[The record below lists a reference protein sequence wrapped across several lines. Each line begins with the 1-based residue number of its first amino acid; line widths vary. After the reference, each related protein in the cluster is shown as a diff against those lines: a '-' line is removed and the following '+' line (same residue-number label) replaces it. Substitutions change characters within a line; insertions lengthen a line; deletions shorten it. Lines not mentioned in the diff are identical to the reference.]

1 MEYYNNTPNG
11 TSKGINKGNIAIQEY
26 NQELNKIRSI
36 LVGSSK
42 GFTVTEIARKI
53 KINRNSVAKYLD
65 ILVTAG
71 VAEMKM
77 VGSAKLFTLSK
88 RMSITSI
95 INISSDYILLLD
107 EDSNVTYANENM
119 LSFEGKTLDEIVGKH
134 VDTLELVRLTNNSI
148 STICKESLQGK
159 EVSTDLEFSINN
171 SIISFRAKFVPGIL
185 ENSRKGLIVIM
196 SKKDGPIHLK
206 QNDKIEN
213 AMIAESKITEL
224 LPVSNNS
231 SSLGP
236 PQKAD
241 DDNQGKKFWD
251 YMAIAPEGIWAVDE
265 KINTTFINKTMA
277 EMLGYTVEEMVG
289 QPLLKYLDEN
299 CVDHAKKTFDC
310 HRKEHII
317 RRKKGVRFIRK
328 DTTKIDT
335 IVASTPFFD
344 EAGVFTGAL
353 TIISDITE
361 WNKAEKNRRENEEYS
376 RAIIAASP
384 NGIIIFDK
392 SGRIRMA
399 NRQTV
404 RYFGYSDSKEL
415 ENENIFNFISPDDF
429 KKCHTF
435 LHNPGKSENITTIEC
450 SFIKKDSTE
459 FNADLTISLFG
470 EMSRKENFFIGV
482 ITDVTE
488 RRKAEANIK
497 KSERMYRSL
506 VEGISH
512 IIFTLDLKGKITYIS
527 PVIHQILGYLPS
539 ELIGKHFYVLTPSDV
554 RQIIGMKLT
563 GAQTGKSAPFDIQAI
578 DKTGNLRWVRIIV
591 GAQKEE
597 GKVIGFSGLIG
608 DINNW
613 KLAEDAFAQCE
624 LKYKAV
630 VEDQTDL
637 ICRFSPDYK
646 IRFINPAFCRF
657 FDQKEGDILEKTVTD
672 YIPAESHQA
681 FLEMISQL
689 TKDRPVRIL
698 EMEFISPSGVQYSY
712 HISIHCIF
720 NSSGEKTEYQIICRD
735 ITELKT
741 YFERSQ
747 KLLQNLQLHEAEL
760 NVQND
765 ELKRL
770 QKVAQFSEKRY
781 RDLYDEIPVGYLILD
796 ANGRIIDTNQ
806 TGAQLLGNPKNR
818 LLMQPF
824 MEYITHDCQVPFS
837 KFLQNVFSIQKRQM
851 CEISVSSSGNAHN
864 KMLVVGKT
872 LESQSGNPA
881 QCRVVLIDIFD
892 PGRVDQKQEFF
903 AVAETGAT
911 GDATIKC
918 SAYGMVN
925 DWNRAA
931 ERIFGYSKEDMMG
944 KPISLLVLP
953 GNTHELSPLLEST
966 FRGEKVDPYETS
978 SIKKNGS
985 IITVTFSAAPLRDSA
1000 GIVTDALVLAR
1011 ESANNMPDRDLHLE
1025 KTSRFVDRSLVTIR

>member
-1 MEYYNNTPNG
+1 MEYYNNTSNG
-11 TSKGINKGNIAIQEY
+11 TSKGINKENIASQEY

-42 GFTVTEIARKI
+42 GYTVTEIARKI

-119 LSFEGKTLDEIVGKH
+119 LKFEGKSLDEIVGKQ
-134 VDTLELVRLTNNSI
+134 VNTLELVRSAGSNI
-148 STICKESLQGK
+148 SQLFKESLQGK
-159 EVSTDLEFSINN
+159 EVSTDIEFTANN
-171 SIISFRAKFVPGIL
+171 TTIVFRAKFVPGIL

-196 SKKDGPIHLK
+196 SKKDEFLHSP
-206 QNDKIEN
+206 QNNKTEKNIILGKKNEELIVDNSIISCPPKKN
-213 AMIAESKITEL
+213 A
-224 LPVSNNS
+224 
-231 SSLGP
+231 
-236 PQKAD
+236 AD
-241 DDNQGKKFWD
+241 NTQGKKFWD

-277 EMLGYTVEEMVG
+277 EMLGYSVDEMIG
-289 QPLLKYLDEN
+289 QPFFNYLDET
-299 CVDHAKKTFDC
+299 CIEHAKKTFEI
-310 HRKEHII
+310 HHKEHAI

-328 DTTKIDT
+328 DKTKIDT

-361 WNKAEKNRRENEEYS
+361 WNKTEKNHRENEEYS

-384 NGIIIFDK
+384 NGMIIFD
-392 SGRIRMA
+392 STGRIRMT

-435 LHNPGKSENITTIEC
+435 LHNPNKNENVTTIEC
-450 SFIKKDSTE
+450 SFIKKDSSE
-459 FNADLTISLFG
+459 FNADLMISLFG
-470 EMSRKENFFIGV
+470 EMSRKENLFIGV

-488 RRKAEANIK
+488 RRKAEASIR

-527 PVIHQILGYLPS
+527 PVIQQILGYLPS
-539 ELIGKHFYVLTPSDV
+539 ELIGKHFYVLTPSDA
-554 RQIIGMKLT
+554 RQTISMKLA
-563 GAQTGKSAPFDIQAI
+563 GAQSGRSAPFDIQAI
-578 DKTGNLRWVRIIV
+578 DKSGNQRWVRIIV
-591 GAQKEE
+591 GAQKED
-597 GKVIGFSGLIG
+597 GKAIGFSGLIG

-637 ICRFSPDYK
+637 ICRFSPDLK
-646 IRFINPAFCRF
+646 IRFINPSFCRF
-657 FDQKEGDILEKTVTD
+657 FDQKEENILEKSVTD
-672 YIPAESHQA
+672 YIPTLSNQV
-681 FLEMISQL
+681 FLELINQL
-689 TKDRPVRIL
+689 NKDRPVRIL
-698 EMEFISPSGVQYSY
+698 EMDFISPSGIQYSY
-712 HISIHCIF
+712 HTSVHCIF
-720 NSSGEKTEYQIICRD
+720 NSSGEKAEYQIICRD

-760 NVQND
+760 NVQNE

-770 QKVAQFSEKRY
+770 QKVAQFSERRY
-781 RDLYDEIPVGYLILD
+781 RDLYDEVPAGYLILD
-796 ANGRIIDTNQ
+796 TNGRIIEINQ
-806 TGAQLLGNPKNR
+806 TGAQLLGDMKNQ
-818 LLMQPF
+818 LLMQSF
-824 MEYITHDCQVPFS
+824 SDYISQDCRSAFS
-837 KFLQNVFSIQKRQM
+837 KFLKTVFSVQKRQM
-851 CEISVSSSGNAHN
+851 CNITVSSYSTPATNV
-864 KMLVVGKT
+864 LLIGK
-872 LESQSGNPA
+872 LIEGQSGKPA
-881 QCRVVLIDIFD
+881 QCRAVLIDFPDSGTI
-892 PGRVDQKQEFF
+892 DQKQESFEG
-903 AVAETGAT
+903 VDKDLT

-918 SAYGMVN
+918 TAYGIIN

-931 ERIFGYSKEDMMG
+931 ERVFGYSKEDIMG

-953 GNTHELSPLLEST
+953 GNTHELSPLLEGI
-966 FRGEKVDPYETS
+966 FKGENVDPYETS

-985 IITVTFSAAPLRDSA
+985 IITVTFTASPLKNSA
-1000 GIVTDALVLAR
+1000 GNVTDALILVR
-1011 ESANNMPDRDLHLE
+1011 ENIHKSTDKTPRLE
-1025 KTSRFVDRSLVTIR
+1025 NPSRFVDPSLVMTR